1 MADVDD
7 TKKQVSNLLVDKLT
21 CCTCELNPLPLKILY
36 D

>member
-7 TKKQVSNLLVDKLT
+7 TKRQVSNLVDKLT
-21 CCTCELNPLPLKILY
+21 CCTCELNLPPLKMLY